1 MIALKKSSSEDS
13 SIGDLGL
20 KSHRSQSLASI
31 EEKEK
36 TLDIHISS
44 SVTSSPDTTDIT
56 HSKDENENE
65 DKNEKVEESKEIK
78 EETKEEEIKEDE
90 GNSKIDTTE
99 NENQN
104 TTKDIPIISNE
115 STLETSEES
124 ETLP

>member
-1 MIALKKSSSEDS
+1 MSSNKK
-13 SIGDLGL
+13 
-20 KSHRSQSLASI
+20 R
-31 EEKEK
+31 
-36 TLDIHISS
+36 
-44 SVTSSPDTTDIT
+44 DIT
-56 HSKDENENE
+56 SFFTP
-65 DKNEKVEESKEIK
+65 KNKRTRGEKKQEEQ